1 MSHDHPELT
10 SFGTLF
16 KFAVSLEE
24 AAAELARAAAKKED
38 CPASWRDFLSDCA
51 AKHQKRSKRLEQ
63 LRRERLNEV
72 VLQAISGMEAES
84 YAPEAVLEGDAK
96 QALAVMATTE
106 EKAARFYEDAA
117 KTAANVLTGVEKT
130 LLKLA
135 RQNKEI
141 AAKLRSSVL

>member
-1 MSHDHPELT
+1 MSDFPELT

-24 AAAELARAAAKKED
+24 AAAELAQAAAKKED
-38 CPASWRDFLSDCA
+38 CAASWRDFLSDCA

-72 VLQAISGMEAES
+72 VLQPIAGMDAEN
-84 YAPEAVLEGDAK
+84 YAPEAVPEGDAK
-96 QALAVMATTE
+96 QALGALATTE
-106 EKAARFYEDAA
+106 EKAAQFYEDAA

-141 AAKLRSSVL
+141 ATELRAKVL